1 MKCLAYA
8 IAVCM
13 LWSFQAAG
21 VILFDFDNAPVHTS
35 FPSTRPSTG

>member
-13 LWSFQAAG
+13 LWSFQASAG
-21 VILFDFDNAPVHTS
+21 VILFDFDNAPVHT
-35 FPSTRPSTG
+35 PLPIT